1 MKWQILKNP
10 LGLLEIDMENGES
23 VTAESG
29 ALVFI
34 QGDVEV
40 KTSTKIME
48 QGFFN
53 RFKSVVLGGES
64 IFLNDYIARGRCSIG
79 LAGALLG
86 DIESIYV
93 DGSYIVQSRAYIA
106 STGDI
111 KMDTKFQGLTK
122 GIFGTELFMLK
133 LVGNGN
139 IFVNAYGGVVKREV
153 KNGERI
159 VIDNYHLVAMD
170 GNTNYRVVKIGSWKT
185 FLLGGEGL
193 GIEVV
198 GPSTLY
204 IQSRSEREIK
214 DEFTRLLELDKL
226 KREQPR
232 SIWDKGKSDSKP
244 WFQPNI

>member
-1 MKWQILKNP
+1 MKWQIHKNP
-10 LGLLEIDMENGES
+10 LGLLEINMEKGES

-48 QGFFN
+48 QGLFN
-53 RFKSVVLGGES
+53 RFKSIVLGGES
-64 IFLNDYIARGRCSIG
+64 IFLNDYIAKSSCSIG
-79 LAGALLG
+79 LAGAFLG
-86 DIESIYV
+86 DIEAIYV
-93 DGSYIVQSRAYIA
+93 DGSYILQSRSYIA

-111 KMDTKFQGLTK
+111 KMDTKFQGLIK

-139 IFVNAYGGVVKREV
+139 VFLNAYGGIVKREV
-153 KNGERI
+153 KDGERI

-185 FLLGGEGL
+185 FLLGGEAI
-193 GIEVV
+193 GIEVR

-204 IQSRSEREIK
+204 IQSRSEMEIK
-214 DEFTRLLELDKL
+214 DELTRLLELDKL
-226 KREQPR
+226 KKEQQK
-232 SIWDKGKSDSKP
+232 SIWDKSNSDSKP